1 MEAFWKKFQF
11 WKNWT
16 KPKTP
21 EEGVDYEFYHI
32 EDSDLTGI
40 KLLKGSYREVTYYYG
55 TVKMQDQGALA
66 TLSFEYRI
74 LKPGNHTEESL
85 QIDDDFVKL
94 LGDILTEIIINE
106 SAQHEQIRKDHSE
119 EFDLY

>member
-1 MEAFWKKFQF
+1 MEAFWKKILF

-21 EEGVDYEFYHI
+21 KEGVDYEFYNI
-32 EDSDLTGI
+32 EESDLTGI

-55 TVKMQDQGALA
+55 TVSMKEQGALA

-74 LKPGNHTEESL
+74 LNPNNYTEEEL
-85 QIDDDFVKL
+85 QNDSKFVTL
-94 LGDILTEIIINE
+94 LGDILTEIIISE
-106 SAQHEQIRKDHSE
+106 SAYHEQIRKDHSE